1 MTSFNSGEGISMHK
15 KTAISLFSGAGGL
28 DIGFEEAGFQI
39 VFANEFDHD
48 AACTWCVNRLSS
60 DKIMRE
66 GDIVDVLPELEQYR
80 GTVDVLFGGPPCQGF
95 SVAGKMDPNDA
106 RSELIF
112 TFLKAVQIVEPK
124 FFVME
129 NVKALGTLKRWAE
142 VRNRYL
148 SQAAELGYSVG
159 LSVFHTADFG
169 VPQKRDRAIFIGVKD
184 GDPQV
189 FFKQMEKMISPA
201 PTAREVLL
209 SVGPFGTPQ
218 NPDTCAATITLAKSP
233 IMRKSPYAGMLV
245 NGAGRPV
252 DMNGL
257 PPTLPATMGGNK
269 TPIVDQR
276 ALENDEIENW
286 FAEYHKKIVAG
297 KCMPATVEIPEF
309 IRRLTLKEAAAIQT
323 FPPNYIFCG
332 ARNKQYRQI
341 GNAVPSLF
349 AYKVAKALCVAYPK
363 DLSLE

>member
-48 AACTWCVNRLSS
+48 AACTWRINRLSS

-95 SVAGKMDPNDA
+95 SVAGKMDPNDV

-129 NVKALGTLKRWAE
+129 NVKALGTLKRWSE